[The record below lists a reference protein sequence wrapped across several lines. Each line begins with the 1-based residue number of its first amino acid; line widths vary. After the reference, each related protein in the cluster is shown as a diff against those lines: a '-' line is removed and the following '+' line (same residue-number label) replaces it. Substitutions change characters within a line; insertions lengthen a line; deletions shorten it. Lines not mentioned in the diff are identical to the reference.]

1 MGQRT
6 RGADDAAEPL
16 TSAGYERLRRAA
28 ATYREAVV
36 VRLCGEV
43 GLRPAEVAR
52 VRPGHLWT
60 ASTRAGAHH
69 LLTVVD
75 DAGETV
81 RDAYV
86 PADVRSAVDRY
97 VNERGIGEDELV
109 VDVTPR
115 RIQMVVA
122 EVGERA
128 ADRSG
133 DDRLLSVSSTD
144 LRGYYARRL
153 VHEAGLDP
161 RVVLAVGPW
170 DGIDTLCRHLDP
182 VGIDTVLDALERTGL
197 DGPTAEWTPG
207 DLGRALAGADL
218 AVVVTDADGT
228 VAFANDGAAAL
239 TDTPG
244 EDLVGGPASALYH
257 GDARPPSEANGA
269 EPVRL
274 ARPDGDPVPAVQV
287 AAPLHD
293 TAARRGRYVAAF
305 VETDGDGPA
314 SAGAPVESG
323 VGANANGERAPVSGD
338 GALVNGNG
346 ADADGAH
353 AYGRGA
359 APGGDGVAPG
369 ENGSGPAAA
378 DSDGSTGSAVPA
390 RVADAIDA
398 LGAVAGVLAAA
409 SKRTEVASRVC
420 ERLAAADSYEFAWV
434 GSATGDR
441 GVVST
446 AWTGV
451 DEATAEAL
459 AEVATDDVDV
469 PDVAA
474 DQPGEVRILA
484 ADDREGPL
492 RAVETDGDGPGV
504 DAVAVVPI
512 TYGDTTHGL
521 LALGATGSEAFGS
534 AERDLLASL
543 GWGVGQAITDIKRR
557 NLLLADSVTELEFR
571 VESDRAFFVAASRD
585 LGAAFEL
592 QGLVPG
598 EGGSLLYFVTMRG
611 ASPEDV
617 VEFADD
623 AAGIENARLIRDYG
637 ERYLVEFVVAGEEPA
652 TTLTE
657 LGGHVSE
664 FTVADG
670 AQRVTAEFTTETD
683 VRTVFNGFQSA
694 FSASALLSKQEV
706 ERPVQTTDGFR
717 RSLEDDLTDKQQS
730 VLRAAYLAGYFEWPR
745 GSTAEELADSIGVSS
760 PTLHNH
766 LRKAQ
771 QKLLTAF
778 FDDE

>member
-6 RGADDAAEPL
+6 RGPDDAAEPL
-16 TSAGYERLRRAA
+16 TTAGYERLRRAA
-28 ATYREAVV
+28 TAYREAVI

-52 VRPGHLWT
+52 VRPGHLRT
-60 ASTRAGAHH
+60 VSTRAGTHH

-75 DAGETV
+75 DAGEAV

-97 VNERGIGEDELV
+97 VNERGIGEDERV

-133 DDRLLSVSSTD
+133 DDRLRGVSSTD

-153 VHEAGLDP
+153 VHDAGLDP

-170 DGIDTLCRHLDP
+170 DGLDTLCRHLDP
-182 VGIDTVLDALERTGL
+182 VGVDTVLDALERTGL
-197 DGPTAEWTPG
+197 DGPTAEWTPE
-207 DLGRALAGADL
+207 DIGRALTGADL

-244 EDLVGGPASALYH
+244 EDLVGESVTALYH
-257 GDARPPSEANGA
+257 GDARPPGEATGA
-269 EPVRL
+269 VPVRL

-305 VETDGDGPA
+305 VEADGDGPVDVE
-314 SAGAPVESG
+314 APVEGG
-323 VGANANGERAPVSGD
+323 VRASANGDGTLANGD
-338 GALVNGNG
+338 GV
-346 ADADGAH
+346 DVTDGTH

-359 APGGDGVAPG
+359 APGEDGVAPG
-369 ENGSGPAAA
+369 ENRAGPAAA
-378 DSDGSTGSAVPA
+378 DADGPTGAAVPA

-420 ERLAAADSYEFAWV
+420 DRLAATDSYEFAWV

-469 PDVAA
+469 PGVAA

-492 RAVETDGDGPGV
+492 RPVETDGDGPDA

-521 LALGATGSEAFGS
+521 LALGATGPDAFGS

-585 LGAAFEL
+585 LDAAFEL

-664 FTVADG
+664 FSVADG

>member
-1 MGQRT
+1 MGQRSKEV
-6 RGADDAAEPL
+6 DAGAEPL
-16 TSAGYERLRRAA
+16 TSAAYERLRRAA

-52 VRPGHLWT
+52 VRPADLRT
-60 ASTRAGAHH
+60 VPTRAGTHH

-75 DAGETV
+75 GGGEAV

-86 PADVRSAVDRY
+86 PVDVRSAVDRY
-97 VNERGIGEDELV
+97 VNERGIGDDERV

-115 RIQMVVA
+115 RIQMVVG

-128 ADRSG
+128 ADRTG
-133 DDRLLSVSSTD
+133 DDRLRRVSSAD

-161 RVVLAVGPW
+161 RVVLAIGPW
-170 DGIDTLCRHLDP
+170 DGLEALCRHLDP
-182 VGIDTVLDALERTGL
+182 VGIEAVLDALERAGL
-197 DGPTAEWTPG
+197 GDSAAGWTPR
-207 DLGRALAGADL
+207 DLGRALASADL
-218 AVVVTDADGT
+218 PLVVTDGDGT
-228 VAFANDGAAAL
+228 VAFANDGLAAL
-239 TDTPG
+239 TDAPG
-244 EDLVGGPASALYH
+244 AEFAGEPVAALYH
-257 GDARPPSEANGA
+257 GDPSPPSEAGGT

-274 ARPDGDPVPAVQV
+274 ARPDGDPVRVVQV

-293 TAARRGRYVAAF
+293 TAGRRGSHVAAF
-305 VETDGDGPA
+305 VERG
-314 SAGAPVESG
+314 
-323 VGANANGERAPVSGD
+323 GD
-338 GALVNGNG
+338 GAAGAARPVDGTIDAAANGHGTPSGEG
-346 ADADGAH
+346 AATDSGGPTGDGA
-353 AYGRGA
+353 AE
-359 APGGDGVAPG
+359 P
-369 ENGSGPAAA
+369 
-378 DSDGSTGSAVPA
+378 AVPA
-390 RVADAIDA
+390 RVADAIGA
-398 LGAVAGVLAAA
+398 LGAVAEVLAGA
-409 SKRTEVASRVC
+409 SKRTEVASGVC
-420 ERLAAADSYEFAWV
+420 ERLAATDSYGFAWV

-446 AWTGV
+446 AWTGI

-459 AEVATDDVDV
+459 AEVATDDIDIHG
-469 PDVAA
+469 VAA
-474 DQPGEVRILA
+474 GQPGDVRILA
-484 ADDREGPL
+484 ANDRGAPPGPL
-492 RAVETDGDGPGV
+492 ETDGDGPDV

-521 LALGATGSEAFGS
+521 LALGATGSGAFGS

-571 VESDRAFFVAASRD
+571 VESDRAFFVAANRD

-657 LGGHVSE
+657 LGGHVTE
-664 FTVADG
+664 FTVEDG

-694 FSASALLSKQEV
+694 FSESALFSKQEV

>member
-6 RGADDAAEPL
+6 RDPDDAAEPL
-16 TSAGYERLRRAA
+16 TAAAYERLRRAA
-28 ATYREAVV
+28 TTYRESVV

-43 GLRPAEVAR
+43 GLSPAEVAR
-52 VRPGHLWT
+52 VRPDDFRT
-60 ASTRAGAHH
+60 VSTRAGTHH

-75 DAGETV
+75 DEGDAV
-81 RDAYV
+81 RDAHV
-86 PADVRSAVDRY
+86 PADVRSAVERY
-97 VNERGIGEDELV
+97 ANERGIGGDERV
-109 VDVTPR
+109 VAVTPR
-115 RIQMVVA
+115 RIQMVVG

-128 ADRSG
+128 AERSG
-133 DDRLLSVSSTD
+133 DDRLRTVSSTD

-161 RVVLAVGPW
+161 RVVLAIGPW
-170 DGIDTLCRHLDP
+170 DGLDALCRHLDP
-182 VGIDTVLDALERTGL
+182 VGIDAVLGSLERAGL
-197 DGPTAEWTPG
+197 GGPTAEWTPE
-207 DLGRALAGADL
+207 DLGRALASADL
-218 AVVVTDADGT
+218 PVVVTDADGA
-228 VAFANDGAAAL
+228 VAFANDGLAALTERSGGDLVGEPAAAL
-239 TDTPG
+239 
-244 EDLVGGPASALYH
+244 YH
-257 GDARPPSEANGA
+257 DGARPPA
-269 EPVRL
+269 ETSDPTRVRL
-274 ARPDGDPVPAVQV
+274 AGPDGDPVPVVRV
-287 AAPLHD
+287 AAPLNGD
-293 TAARRGRYVAAF
+293 PARRGRRIAVF
-305 VETDGDGPA
+305 VEREASAERAGEPADRADANGRRPDPDGPRPDPDGPRPDPDGPNV
-314 SAGAPVESG
+314 S
-323 VGANANGERAPVSGD
+323 VGSNGRGDLAVDD
-338 GALVNGNG
+338 GADGSAP
-346 ADADGAH
+346 ADADGTDAP
-353 AYGRGA
+353 AGA
-359 APGGDGVAPG
+359 
-369 ENGSGPAAA
+369 S
-378 DSDGSTGSAVPA
+378 VPA
-390 RVADAIDA
+390 RVADTIGA
-398 LGAVAGVLAAA
+398 LGAVAEVLAAA

-420 ERLAAADSYEFAWV
+420 DRLAATDGYEFAWV

-441 GVVST
+441 GVVSA
-446 AWTGV
+446 AWTGI

-459 AEVATDDVDV
+459 AETATDDVDV
-469 PDVAA
+469 HGVAA
-474 DQPGEVRILA
+474 DQPGEVRTLPTGE
-484 ADDREGPL
+484 REAPL
-492 RAVETDGDGPGV
+492 RPIETDGDGPGV

-521 LALGATGSEAFGS
+521 LALGATGDDAFGS
-534 AERDLLASL
+534 DERELLASV
-543 GWGVGQAITDIKRR
+543 GWQIGQAITDIKRR

-571 VESDRAFFVAASRD
+571 VESERAFFVAASGALD
-585 LGAAFEL
+585 AAFEL

-617 VEFADD
+617 VDFAAD
-623 AAGIENARLIRDYG
+623 ADGIENARLIRDYG

-657 LGGHVSE
+657 LGGHVTE
-664 FTVADG
+664 FTVEDG

-694 FSASALLSKQEV
+694 FSESALFSKHEV

>member
-1 MGQRT
+1 MGQRARET
-6 RGADDAAEPL
+6 DAAAEPL
-16 TSAGYERLRRAA
+16 PTAAYERLRRAA
-28 ATYREAVV
+28 TTYRESVV

-43 GLRPAEVAR
+43 GLSPTEVAR
-52 VRPGHLWT
+52 VRPDDFR
-60 ASTRAGAHH
+60 AVSTRAGTHH

-75 DAGETV
+75 DEGDAV

-86 PADVRSAVDRY
+86 PADVRSAVERY
-97 VNERGIGEDELV
+97 VNERGIGGDERV
-109 VDVTPR
+109 VAVTPR
-115 RIQMVVA
+115 RIQMVVG

-128 ADRSG
+128 AERSG
-133 DDRLLSVSSTD
+133 DDRLRTVSSTD

-161 RVVLAVGPW
+161 RVVLAIGPW
-170 DGIDTLCRHLDP
+170 DGLDALCRHLDP
-182 VGIDTVLDALERTGL
+182 VGIETVLDAFERAGL
-197 DGPTAEWTPG
+197 GGPTAEWAPA
-207 DLGRALAGADL
+207 DLGRALASADL
-218 AVVVTDADGT
+218 PVVVTDADGA
-228 VAFANDGAAAL
+228 VAFANDGLAAL
-239 TDTPG
+239 TERSGD
-244 EDLVGGPASALYH
+244 DLVGGPATALYH
-257 GDARPPSEANGA
+257 GDAHPPAGSSG
-269 EPVRL
+269 PTRVRL
-274 ARPDGDPVPAVQV
+274 AGPDGDPVPVVRV
-287 AAPLHD
+287 AAPLNGD
-293 TAARRGRYVAAF
+293 SARRGRRIAVF
-305 VETDGDGPA
+305 VEREASAERVGEPAERADANGRRPTSDGPNA
-314 SAGAPVESG
+314 SAGS
-323 VGANANGERAPVSGD
+323 NGRGDLAVDD
-338 GALVNGNG
+338 GADGSAPAG
-346 ADADGAH
+346 ADGTGTTPA
-353 AYGRGA
+353 
-359 APGGDGVAPG
+359 GG
-369 ENGSGPAAA
+369 S
-378 DSDGSTGSAVPA
+378 VPA
-390 RVADAIDA
+390 RVADTIGA
-398 LGAVAGVLAAA
+398 LGAVAAVLAAA

-420 ERLAAADSYEFAWV
+420 DRLAATDSYEFAWV

-446 AWTGV
+446 AWTGI
-451 DEATAEAL
+451 DEATAETL
-459 AEVATDDVDV
+459 AETATDDVDV
-469 PDVAA
+469 HGVAA
-474 DQPGEVRILA
+474 DQPGEVRTLPTGE
-484 ADDREGPL
+484 REAPL
-492 RAVETDGDGPGV
+492 RPIETDGDGPSV

-521 LALGATGSEAFGS
+521 LALGATDEDAFGS
-534 AERDLLASL
+534 DERELLGSV
-543 GWGVGQAITDIKRR
+543 GWQVGQAITDIKRR

-571 VESDRAFFVAASRD
+571 VESDRAFFVGASRALD
-585 LGAAFEL
+585 AAFEL

-611 ASPEDV
+611 ASPEAV
-617 VEFADD
+617 VDFAAD
-623 AAGIENARLIRDYG
+623 ADGIENARLIRDYG

-657 LGGHVSE
+657 LGGHVTE
-664 FTVADG
+664 FTVEDG

-694 FSASALLSKQEV
+694 FSESTLFSKHEV

>member
-1 MGQRT
+1 MGQRV
-6 RGADDAAEPL
+6 RGSDAAGEPL
-16 TSAGYERLRRAA
+16 TTAAYERLRRAA
-28 ATYREAVV
+28 TTYRESVV

-43 GLRPAEVAR
+43 GLSPSEVAR
-52 VRPGHLWT
+52 VRPDAFRT
-60 ASTRAGAHH
+60 VSTRAGTHH

-75 DAGETV
+75 DEGDAV

-86 PADVRSAVDRY
+86 PGAVRSAVERY
-97 VNERGIGEDELV
+97 VNERGIDDDERV
-109 VDVTPR
+109 VAVTPR
-115 RIQMVVA
+115 RIQMVVG

-128 ADRSG
+128 AARTG
-133 DDRLLSVSSTD
+133 DDRLRSVSSTD

-153 VHEAGLDP
+153 VHEVGLDP
-161 RVVLAVGPW
+161 RVVLAIGPW
-170 DGIDTLCRHLDP
+170 DGLDALCRHLDP
-182 VGIDTVLDALERTGL
+182 VGIDAVLASFERAGL
-197 DGPTAEWTPG
+197 DGPTAEWTPER
-207 DLGRALAGADL
+207 LGRALAGGDL
-218 AVVVTDADGT
+218 PVVVTDADG
-228 VAFANDGAAAL
+228 VVVFANDGVATLA
-239 TDTPG
+239 DRPG
-244 EDLVGGPASALYH
+244 GDLVGEPAAALYH
-257 GDARPPSEANGA
+257 GDGGPPA
-269 EPVRL
+269 ETSGPTGVRL
-274 ARPDGDPVPAVQV
+274 ARSDGEPVPAVRV
-287 AAPLHD
+287 AASLD
-293 TAARRGRYVAAF
+293 GDGARRGRYLAAF
-305 VETDGDGPA
+305 VERDGDGQPAASGSPAGIDA
-314 SAGAPVESG
+314 SASGHGTGGVLDDERADATADGSESG
-323 VGANANGERAPVSGD
+323 EGTAPS
-338 GALVNGNG
+338 
-346 ADADGAH
+346 
-353 AYGRGA
+353 
-359 APGGDGVAPG
+359 VAG
-369 ENGSGPAAA
+369 
-378 DSDGSTGSAVPA
+378 
-390 RVADAIDA
+390 RVADTIEA
-398 LGAVAGVLAAA
+398 LGAVAAVLAAA

-420 ERLAAADSYEFAWV
+420 DRLAATDSYEFAWV

-446 AWTGV
+446 AWTGI
-451 DEATAEAL
+451 DETTAEAL
-459 AEVATDDVDV
+459 AETATEDVDV
-469 PDVAA
+469 HGVTA
-474 DQPGEVRILA
+474 DQPGEVRTLPTG
-484 ADDREGPL
+484 DREAPL
-492 RAVETDGDGPGV
+492 RPIETGADGPDV

-521 LALGATGSEAFGS
+521 LALGATGEDAFGS
-534 AERDLLASL
+534 DERELLASV
-543 GWGVGQAITDIKRR
+543 GWQIGQAITDIKRR

-571 VESDRAFFVAASRD
+571 VESERAFFVAASRD

-617 VEFADD
+617 VDFAAD
-623 AAGIENARLIRDYG
+623 ADGIENARLIRDYG

-657 LGGHVSE
+657 LGGHVTE
-664 FTVADG
+664 FTVEDG
-670 AQRVTAEFTTETD
+670 AGRVTAEFTTETD

-694 FSASALLSKQEV
+694 FSESALFSKREV